1 MVLTPVKCPHGGSDK
16 VRKNGKSHNGKQ
28 RFLCLN
34 ESCPR
39 RTFIEN
45 CTYKAYYPFIRS
57 LILFMAVNGCGTQA
71 TARALGITKHTVTD
85 TLRNIEPLLWHIN
98 YDYINAR
105 KDSGITVEIVPVSE
119 AEMDEMWSLSA
130 ANRNNAGIGGP

>member
-1 MVLTPVKCPHGGSDK
+1 MVLTPVKCPHCGSDK
-16 VRKNGKSHNGKQ
+16 TRKNGKPYNGRR

-39 RTFIEN
+39 RTFIGN
-45 CTYKAYYPFIRS
+45 YTYKAYYPFIRS
-57 LILFMAVNGCGTQA
+57 LILFMAVNGCGTRA
-71 TARALGITKHTVTD
+71 TARAPGIAKDTV

-98 YDYINAR
+98 YDYINVR

-119 AEMDEMWSLSA
+119 AKMDEM
-130 ANRNNAGIGGP
+130 